1 MNLGDLLNLPPNT
14 VEWEAERARL
24 INDAINEAGPELRP
38 KLTAL
43 QASLDVLRET
53 MPPDQFLRYL
63 MLEIQEN
70 LENMSDQFVM
80 LKNTVLQTGA

>member
-1 MNLGDLLNLPPNT
+1 MELGDLLNLPPNT

-24 INDAINEAGPELRP
+24 INNAINEAGPELRP
-38 KLTAL
+38 KLMAL

-53 MPPDQFLRYL
+53 VSPEQFLHFL